1 MILFMA
7 AYLLSYQIL
16 LIVQLFIDQHR
27 KSTKA
32 LHVVTDNRG
41 SPVYGPIL
49 EQTKI
54 LSKESPKC
62 LQSCYYPTNS
72 TQCLFRAASRSQESS
87 PCKVR
92 RVGHGV
98 SHEEDKL
105 STILQIIIFLQSSQF
120 FLTALFILSCLL
132 LPPTILVH
140 VRLASFSTG
149 HLLRSSYGTQTSGR
163 YTSI

>member
-1 MILFMA
+1 MA

-105 STILQIIIFLQSSQF
+105 STILQIIIFLQSSQHILIITSR
-120 FLTALFILSCLL
+120 LTI
-132 LPPTILVH
+132 
-140 VRLASFSTG
+140 
-149 HLLRSSYGTQTSGR
+149 YKQTSSIIKS
-163 YTSI
+163 TSSFLLKLPNEIRAIQS